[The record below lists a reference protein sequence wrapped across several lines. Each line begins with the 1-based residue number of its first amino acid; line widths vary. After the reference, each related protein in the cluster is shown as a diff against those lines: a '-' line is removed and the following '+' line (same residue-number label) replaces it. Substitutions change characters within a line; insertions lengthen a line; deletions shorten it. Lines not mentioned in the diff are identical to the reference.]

1 MILRACRRIL
11 ANEERLSAL
20 DAACGDGDHGVSM
33 ARGFRAVAVKLE
45 SEVYESPAALLRAV
59 GMTLVSSI
67 GGATGPLMG
76 TLFLEAGKALAGGG
90 ASPGAGR
97 GSPAG
102 GAGASAA
109 GHASPAGG
117 VDTRSLA
124 AAFRGGL
131 EGVRRRGGAAPG
143 EKTMVDALLPAV
155 EALEAA
161 AEAADPPNAAL
172 ARAARAARAGAEAT
186 SGMVARQ
193 GKARYLGQRAVG
205 HEDAGANSIA
215 FIFEAF
221 AEDEEGPREGRR
233 GPAEEEDPT

>member
-11 ANEERLSAL
+11 ANEERLSSL

-33 ARGFRAVAVKLE
+33 ARGFRAVAAKLE

-76 TLFLEAGKALAGGG
+76 TLFLEAGKVLEGAEVPAHAGI
-90 ASPGAGR
+90 
-97 GSPAG
+97 
-102 GAGASAA
+102 
-109 GHASPAGG
+109 
-117 VDTRSLA
+117 DTRSLA
-124 AAFRGGL
+124 AAFRAGL
-131 EGVRRRGGAAPG
+131 EGVRRRGGAKPG

-161 AEAADPPNAAL
+161 AKVGESPAAAL
-172 ARAARAARAGAEAT
+172 ARAAQAARAGAEAT
-186 SGMVARQ
+186 AGMVAGQ

-221 AEDEEGPREGRR
+221 AEEEEGPK
-233 GPAEEEDPT
+233 EDPT